1 MIRVPQ
7 VDRRDPEGSSGS
19 APVGSTEQLVLGVSW
34 PDRVPHLDL
43 TAVQDCVRTR
53 VPVLGRLGFR
63 VSADGRYCTGWYGF
77 DDGGGKL
84 CCTSGWRPCPDR
96 RRTSGSRQCA
106 DCAVR
111 DQFRFVHQGHLGGYV
126 PPALESYLAAPHW
139 LYLATFADG
148 FTKVGTASASRKQAR
163 LDEQGPVYASY
174 LAYAANGRLVREAE
188 DEVTRR
194 LEVPQHRRRAAKAA
208 AYLRPAARSGVQARH
223 QETVAQAADLIAG
236 TVWDGGLEPSQDRW
250 APPVAASILLEPP
263 PSGSRLAYPHALS
276 RGEHGLHVEAAAG
289 PAVLART
296 DPGPD
301 ALRYVADLGQLVG
314 CRIVLGDYTS
324 AEAELQETLF

>member
-1 MIRVPQ
+1 MHGGQQRNHHG
-7 VDRRDPEGSSGS
+7 REAST
-19 APVGSTEQLVLGVSW
+19 VGEPAASTEQLVLGVSW

-43 TAVQDCVRTR
+43 ASVQDSSRTR

-63 VSADGRYCTGWYGF
+63 VTADGRYCTGWYSF
-77 DDGGGKL
+77 DDGGRL
-84 CCTSGWRPCPDR
+84 CRTSGWRPCPDR

-106 DCAVR
+106 DCALR

-126 PPALESYLAAPHW
+126 PRALESYLAAPHW

-148 FTKVGTASASRKQAR
+148 FTKVGTASATRKQAR
-163 LDEQGPVYASY
+163 LDEQGPVWASY

-208 AYLRPAARSGVQARH
+208 AYVQPAARSRVEARH
-223 QETVAQAADLIAG
+223 QETVVQAADLLAG
-236 TVWDGGLEPSQDRW
+236 TAWNGDLEPSQDVW
-250 APPVAASILLEPP
+250 PPPPAAAALLEPP

-276 RGEHGLHVEAAAG
+276 HGEHGLQVEAAAG

-296 DPGPD
+296 EPGVD
-301 ALRYVADLGQLVG
+301 ALRYVADLGQLAG

-324 AEAELQETLF
+324 AEAELQESLF